1 MADVRG
7 HQAGKVVVYR
17 HKRAPHASVANL
29 HKQAGM
35 IALKVPAPSKKFLEG
50 QGADGRA
57 RD

>member
-7 HQAGKVVVYR
+7 HQAGKAVIYR

-35 IALKVPAPSKKFLEG
+35 ITLKGPAPSKKFLEE
-50 QGADGRA
+50 QCADGRA